1 MEKSWFKNRLT
12 SAKQESVLYSSLAD
26 VVQSLVGSFV
36 EPWLSRITNRKSIFS
51 MDAADLATRT
61 DELGQFFTIR
71 TENSS
76 SVPMLLQQ
84 RLDEIHFKG
93 TDRPINQTIY
103 REFDGIR
110 VNWEP
115 LYAPVDLEKYPYG
128 TVLITK
134 STLESTGGIY
144 GDMFLTSRGMISVSI
159 NDLTESVA
167 GEGEVDSPGMDQS
180 AITEAV
186 LTKFNQFVR
195 PLLPLHIVFDGL
207 SLYISVYA
215 DEAAE
220 TFTLISVSDT
230 DKAFAWSEHEDA
242 VTSFAVITAISPV
255 TAEPGGVKDFTS
267 ITFDRE
273 KADGG
278 ILDYIEK
285 GLFDDRIDVWGSH
298 AEGGESA
305 TLWNVATGGLYI
317 PFTETAETY
326 ESWQC
331 VQFIV
336 TPAGGVIVPGW
347 DNQTALFDDIRLD
360 GLLLDSETGN
370 QDE

>member
-1 MEKSWFKNRLT
+1 MKQSWFRNRLT
-12 SAKQESVLYSSLAD
+12 SAKKESVLYSSLAEII
-26 VVQSLVGSFV
+26 QSLVGSFV

-51 MDAADLATRT
+51 MDEVDLATRT

-103 REFDGIR
+103 REFDGIN
-110 VNWEP
+110 VTWEP
-115 LYAPVDLEKYPYG
+115 LYAPVDLEKHPYG
-128 TVLITK
+128 TVLITE

-144 GDMFLTSRGMISVSI
+144 GEMFLTSRGMISVSI
-159 NDLTESVA
+159 NELTEKLTGN
-167 GEGEVDSPGMDQS
+167 GEAESDSTDQ
-180 AITEAV
+180 ATITEAV

-215 DEAAE
+215 DEAPE
-220 TFTLISVSDT
+220 TFTLISISDT
-230 DKAFAWSEHEDA
+230 DKGYAWRENADE
-242 VTSFAVITAISPV
+242 VVSFNTITVNAPV
-255 TAEPGGVKDFTS
+255 VATPGGEKDFTS

-273 KADGG
+273 KADGV
-278 ILDYIEK
+278 ILDYNEK
-285 GLFDDRIDVWGSH
+285 GLFDDRIDVWSEH
-298 AEGGESA
+298 AESRDSAVLYGVASGG
-305 TLWNVATGGLYI
+305 VFI
-317 PFTETAETY
+317 PLPEVQDLLEG
-326 ESWQC
+326 WQF

-347 DNQTALFDDIRLD
+347 DSPTALFDDSKAD
-360 GLLLDSETGN
+360 ALLLDSETGK
-370 QDE
+370 QDQ

>member
-1 MEKSWFKNRLT
+1 MKQSWFRDRLT
-12 SAKQESVLYSSLAD
+12 SAKQESVLYSSMSEII
-26 VVQSLVGSFV
+26 QSLVGSFV

-51 MDAADLATRT
+51 MDADDLATRT

-103 REFDGIR
+103 REFDGIN
-110 VNWEP
+110 VTWEP
-115 LYAPVDLEKYPYG
+115 LYAPVDLEKHPYG
-128 TVLITK
+128 TVLITE

-144 GDMFLTSRGMISVSI
+144 GEMFLTSRGMISVSI
-159 NDLTESVA
+159 NELTEIMT
-167 GEGEVDSPGMDQS
+167 GEGEIDSEGTDQ
-180 AITEAV
+180 ATITEAV

-215 DEAAE
+215 DEAPE
-220 TFTLISVSDT
+220 MITLISVSDT
-230 DKAFAWSEHEDA
+230 EKTFAWSENADDVA
-242 VTSFAVITAISPV
+242 SFNVITAMSPV
-255 TAEPGGVKDFTS
+255 IATPSGAKDFTS

-278 ILDYIEK
+278 VLDYNEK
-285 GLFDDRIDVWGSH
+285 GLFDDRIDVWSEH
-298 AEGGESA
+298 VESSDS
-305 TLWNVATGGLYI
+305 TVLYSVALGGLYI
-317 PFTETAETY
+317 PLSEEQDLLEGT
-326 ESWQC
+326 QL
-331 VQFIV
+331 VQIIV

-347 DNQTALFDDIRLD
+347 DSPMALLDDTKAD
-360 GLLLDSETGN
+360 SLLLDSEVGK

>member
-1 MEKSWFKNRLT
+1 MKQSWFRNRLT
-12 SAKQESVLYSSLAD
+12 SAKQESVLYSSLAEII
-26 VVQSLVGSFV
+26 QSLVGSFV
-36 EPWLSRITNRKSIFS
+36 EPWLSRITNRKSIFT

-103 REFDGIR
+103 REFDGIN
-110 VNWEP
+110 VTWEP
-115 LYAPVDLEKYPYG
+115 LYAPVDLEKHPYG
-128 TVLITK
+128 TVLITA

-144 GDMFLTSRGMISVSI
+144 GEMFLTSRGMISVSI
-159 NDLTESVA
+159 NELTEIMTGD
-167 GEGEVDSPGMDQS
+167 GEIDSEGTDQ
-180 AITEAV
+180 ATITEAV

-215 DEAAE
+215 DEAPD

-230 DKAFAWSEHEDA
+230 NKAFVWAEHADVVA
-242 VTSFAVITAISPV
+242 SFNTIIAISQIIA
-255 TAEPGGVKDFTS
+255 TPGGAKDFTS

-278 ILDYIEK
+278 IVDYNEK
-285 GLFDDRIDVWGSH
+285 GLFDDRIAVWSENV
-298 AEGGESA
+298 EGRDLPALFDLAS
-305 TLWNVATGGLYI
+305 GGVYI
-317 PFTETAETY
+317 PLFETQDQQEASQY
-326 ESWQC
+326 

-336 TPAGGVIVPGW
+336 TPAEGVLVPGW
-347 DNQTALFDDIRLD
+347 DNLTALFDDSKAD
-360 GLLLDSETGN
+360 ALLLDSETGKK
-370 QDE
+370 DE

>member
-103 REFDGIR
+103 REFDGIN
-110 VNWEP
+110 VTWEP
-115 LYAPVDLEKYPYG
+115 LYAPVDLEKHPYG
-128 TVLITK
+128 TVLITA
-134 STLESTGGIY
+134 STLASTGGIY
-144 GDMFLTSRGMISVSI
+144 GEMFLTSRGMISVSI
-159 NDLTESVA
+159 NELTEIMA
-167 GEGEVDSPGMDQS
+167 GDGEIDSDGIDQ
-180 AITEAV
+180 ATITEAV

-215 DEAAE
+215 EEAPE
-220 TFTLISVSDT
+220 TFTLISISDT
-230 DKAFAWSEHEDA
+230 DKVFEWSEHADEVA
-242 VTSFAVITAISPV
+242 SFNDITAISLV
-255 TAEPGGVKDFTS
+255 IATPGGAKDFTS

-273 KADGG
+273 KADGA
-278 ILDYIEK
+278 ILDYHEK
-285 GLFDDRIDVWGSH
+285 GLFDDRIDVWAVH
-298 AEGGESA
+298 AESGDS
-305 TLWNVATGGLYI
+305 TVLYSVALGGLYI
-317 PFTETAETY
+317 PFSEAQDLMEG
-326 ESWQC
+326 SQF
-331 VQFIV
+331 VQLVI
-336 TPAGGVIVPGW
+336 TPAGGMIVPGW
-347 DNQTALFDDIRLD
+347 DSLTALFDDSKAD
-360 GLLLDSETGN
+360 SLLLDSEVGK
-370 QDE
+370 QGE